1 MRMMRGGTVLGWIG
15 AAALLAVAASE
26 ASAACS
32 GRLSASPPLSANYDP
47 FAPADL
53 LIPGRLTI
61 ENSGAAPC
69 AFQLAALPPP
79 AMAGSGPGP
88 QFELRGPAG
97 DILAASGLA
106 AKDAGVAVSRP
117 LAPGESAE
125 IRVQLLL
132 SAGQMLP
139 PGRHELT
146 FELTLAEAGGLGGRE
161 AGPVL
166 DRATLPAALRVE
178 DRIGLNIA
186 GAGTFRTIDFGELR
200 QGDSR
205 RVLIEARGNRNF
217 LLEATS
223 RNGGALAMD
232 APHQAWRIPYTL
244 MLGGIRTPLPART
257 GPFAPTSI
265 AGQQL
270 EVIFIIGDV
279 AAKRAGLYT
288 DELTIEIKPAL

>member
-1 MRMMRGGTVLGWIG
+1 MTILRGI
-15 AAALLAVAASE
+15 AAAGLVFLAAGE

-32 GRLSASPPLSANYDP
+32 GRFAGSPPLSGEYDP
-47 FAPADL
+47 FAAADTA
-53 LIPGRLTI
+53 IAGRVTI
-61 ENSGAAPC
+61 ENTGSVPCVFEIAA
-69 AFQLAALPPP
+69 QP
-79 AMAGSGPGP
+79 APAIVAHGPIP

-97 DILAASGLA
+97 DVLAASGLGP
-106 AKDAGVAVSRP
+106 KDTARAIRHP
-117 LAPGESAE
+117 LAPGERAE
-125 IRVQLLL
+125 IRVHLRLP
-132 SAGQMLP
+132 AGQMLP
-139 PGRHELT
+139 PGRHELI
-146 FELTLAEAGGLGGRE
+146 FEVTLAEAGGGGGRDTR
-161 AGPVL
+161 PLL
-166 DRATLPAALRVE
+166 DRGTLPASLRID

-186 GAGTFRTIDFGELR
+186 GAGVARTIDFGELR

-223 RNGGALAMD
+223 RNGGALSMD
-232 APHQAWRIPYTL
+232 APHQQWRIPYTL
-244 MLGGIRTPLPART
+244 MLGGVRTQLPARA

-270 EVIFIIGDV
+270 EVLFVIGDV